1 MIDETAAA
9 RMLKIGT
16 ELYPLDHPSLS
27 AGWRRKWDQAMSRK
41 AAGQDVRGAVET
53 LQREAAVAL
62 TLSGDILMRASHKAP
77 MSALTIGMAED
88 SGPVSVAH
96 CARMRSLSAQADEE
110 ADEEKKKEGVK
121 DKRRLAGR
129 GRPCPLCGK

>member
-16 ELYPLDHPSLS
+16 ELFPLDHPSLS
-27 AGWRRKWDQAMSRK
+27 AEWRRKFDQAQSRK
-41 AAGQDVRGAVET
+41 SAGENMHSTFER

-62 TLSGDILMRASHKAP
+62 TGDILMRASHKAP
-77 MSALTIGMAED
+77 MSALTIGMAEKD
-88 SGPVSVAH
+88 SGSPVSVAH
-96 CARMRSLSAQADEE
+96 GARMRSLSAQADEE

-121 DKRRLAGR
+121 AGAGKTR
-129 GRPCPLCGK
+129 CPLCGK